1 MLNEG
6 HSKSWKFELIN
17 IFPDDIYISYIIC
30 FEKVQEVQ
38 KIFIYIYIYKY
49 FLNLLNLFK
58 ANLFD
63 LGKIETGT
71 VEGPQ
76 SDKVIFYCNTNIIFG
91 QLVV

>member
-17 IFPDDIYISYIIC
+17 IFPDDIY
-30 FEKVQEVQ
+30 
-38 KIFIYIYIYKY
+38 IYIYIYKY

-76 SDKVIFYCNTNIIFG
+76 SDKVIFYCNANIIFG